1 MGDFGMH
8 VSHFRIEWDFTT
20 ALMHFGGSFRYWWWP
35 VAAFNKMVEN
45 DGISMPQSVDKREM
59 QGIVER
65 KHGEGSAK
73 FRAFVPPAAG
83 QNLSDAWLAMP
94 GPGDQEKFVS
104 RLKAE
109 LEGDSLDAYIA
120 QLRGHADIP
129 NVQELCSIIKA
140 YFTVEPFN
148 HVTPTDRIELAAFI
162 EMLNETGKLGLDD
175 KDATVSS
182 QPTPML

>member
-1 MGDFGMH
+1 MAVFDTM
-8 VSHFRIEWDFTT
+8 
-20 ALMHFGGSFRYWWWP
+20 M
-35 VAAFNKMVEN
+35 EN
-45 DGISMPQSVDKREM
+45 DRETVPKNTNKREM
-59 QGIVER
+59 QGIFEKV
-65 KHGEGSAK
+65 HGRGSAK

-94 GPGDQEKFVS
+94 GPGDQENFVL

-162 EMLNETGKLGLDD
+162 EMFNETGKLRLDD

-182 QPTPML
+182 QHTPMR

>member
-1 MGDFGMH
+1 MK
-8 VSHFRIEWDFTT
+8 I
-20 ALMHFGGSFRYWWWP
+20 
-35 VAAFNKMVEN
+35 
-45 DGISMPQSVDKREM
+45 DGKDVPKNADKREM
-59 QGIVER
+59 QGIHER
-65 KHGEGSAK
+65 KYGEGSAR

-94 GPGDQEKFVS
+94 GPGDQENFVL

-109 LEGDSLDAYIA
+109 LEGDSLDVYIA
-120 QLRGHADIP
+120 QLRGPADIQ

-148 HVTPTDRIELAAFI
+148 HVTPTDRMELAAFM

-182 QPTPML
+182 QPTPMP